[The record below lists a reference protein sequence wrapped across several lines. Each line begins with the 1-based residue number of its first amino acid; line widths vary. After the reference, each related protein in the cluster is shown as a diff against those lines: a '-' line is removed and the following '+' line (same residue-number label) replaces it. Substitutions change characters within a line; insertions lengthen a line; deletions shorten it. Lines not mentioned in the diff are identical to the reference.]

1 MGSTQQVNEVEIG
14 KTSNGNA
21 GVPQP
26 KPENT
31 RIDGGPVE
39 PGLRGTDE
47 EIFTQVL
54 AETIEAM
61 ERGKVPYALIGGIAA
76 SGFGRPRWTH
86 DIDVFVKPED
96 AGRAL
101 DALDACGFRTER
113 TDPRW
118 LYKGYKEDVM
128 VDIIFRSTGGFYL
141 DQEML
146 DRAVKYRFKGHDVRL
161 VPPEDLVIMKAVV
174 HDEAGPRHWHDALSI
189 IACGNVDW
197 EYLSRRALKAPRR
210 VLSLLIYAQS
220 VDTHVPN
227 DVIRQLHAQLFGN

>member
-1 MGSTQQVNEVEIG
+1 MQSTQGLIQTIPEQEDIG
-14 KTSNGNA
+14 RKP
-21 GVPQP
+21 PQ
-26 KPENT
+26 KPENM
-31 RIDGGPVE
+31 RIDGGAVE
-39 PGLRGTDE
+39 PGLRGADE
-47 EIFTQVL
+47 QIFTDVL
-54 AETIEAM
+54 AETIGAM
-61 ERGKVPYALIGGIAA
+61 ETSKVPYALIGGIAA

-101 DALDACGFRTER
+101 DALDVRGFRTER

-146 DRAVKYRFKGHDVRL
+146 DRAVSYRFKGHDVRL

-197 EYLSRRALKAPRR
+197 HYFARRALKAPRR

-220 VDTHVPN
+220 VDTYVPN
-227 DVIRQLHAQLFGN
+227 EVIRQLHSQLYGM

>member
-1 MGSTQQVNEVEIG
+1 MHSTQDPTHSED
-14 KTSNGNA
+14 TASA
-21 GVPQP
+21 GSGSKN
-26 KPENT
+26 KPCPEHM

-39 PGLRGTDE
+39 PGLRGADE
-47 EIFTQVL
+47 QIFTDVL
-54 AETIEAM
+54 AETIGAM
-61 ERGKVPYALIGGIAA
+61 EAAAVPHAIIGGIAA

-86 DIDVFVKPED
+86 DIDLFVRPED

-101 DALDACGFRTER
+101 EALSERGFRTER

-146 DRAVKYRFKGHDVRL
+146 DRAVTYRFKGHDVRL

-197 EYLSRRALKAPRR
+197 PYFARRSMKAPRR
-210 VLSLLIYAQS
+210 VLSLLVYAQS
-220 VDTHVPN
+220 IDMYVPN
-227 DVIRQLHAQLFGN
+227 DVIRQLHGQLYGM